1 MRESFPN
8 VPPPRL
14 GNGVKGHRVETSAP
28 AEAPRPMPKPA
39 KQEAPPLNQTHAGYD
54 ETDAKP
60 MPDGR
65 IAVFSKRTGELVE
78 IIEPKQEQAPSQFPT
93 IPKHGT
99 GFERVDPKEQTVMLN
114 TQFLSQQ
121 QPNKPPAQKPGL
133 MDRLRSW
140 WRS

>member
-1 MRESFPN
+1 
-8 VPPPRL
+8 
-14 GNGVKGHRVETSAP
+14 
-28 AEAPRPMPKPA
+28 
-39 KQEAPPLNQTHAGYD
+39 
-54 ETDAKP
+54 

-78 IIEPKQEQAPSQFPT
+78 IIEPKQEQAPAQFPA

-114 TQFLSQQ
+114 TQFLSQK
-121 QPNKPPAQKPGL
+121 PDKPPAQKLGL